1 MPFRKNN
8 LNIIRIYMS
17 TIAGQNAAATEED
30 PTQMSVAVGKAVQ
43 NYKRVIFG
51 LLIFAFSSWQLSIL
65 DDTEEFT
72 GPKYYFPSNPEK
84 PPYASEKAR
93 FKMSPLTAFWNILLS
108 FMGNGLVGMSRG
120 MKCCPKEARMER
132 VGASSTIR
140 RKGQNAKVGH
150 SKRQKVQRGGDKD
163 KEECGD
169 ILSNTS
175 ITWGDDE
182 WKPFD
187 IYSNK
192 IGWPYDEMYISPEIS
207 FSYWLGRSQM
217 VSWMIPR
224 QIFQAILLILKN
236 FAIPKKGTGRNNT
249 DSSFIWFTRF
259 LVTLILPFVFMFSLV
274 ASTIVSVIS
283 TIWGGFFQHILDGNF
298 VGLLWGFFLTWIL
311 IIYNIIAQPL
321 ELLFS
326 LFTIPFLNGGKKF
339 VKENFSSWHKDGKGV
354 AGYKQIISAALTISI
369 IAISFN
375 SFSPMIMGASA

>member
-17 TIAGQNAAATEED
+17 TIAGKNAAATEED
-30 PTQMSVAVGKAVQ
+30 PTQMSVAVGKAFT

-65 DDTEEFT
+65 DESNPDF
-72 GPKYYFPSNPEK
+72 GPKKFFPSNPENT
-84 PPYASEKAR
+84 PYASEKAR

-120 MKCCPKEARMER
+120 MKCCPKEARMEK
-132 VGASSTIR
+132 
-140 RKGQNAKVGH
+140 RKIHRGGY
-150 SKRQKVQRGGDKD
+150 SKRSKVQRGAGKD
-163 KEECGD
+163 EEECGD

-175 ITWGDDE
+175 LTWGNDE

-224 QIFQAILLILKN
+224 QIFQAILLILAN
-236 FAIPKKGTGRNNT
+236 FAIPKKGKGKNGT
-249 DSSFIWFTRF
+249 DSSFLWFTRL
-259 LVTLILPFVFMFSLV
+259 LVTLILPFVFVFSLV
-274 ASTIVSVIS
+274 ASTIVAVIS
-283 TIWGGFFQHILDGNF
+283 TIWGGFFQHLLDGNF
-298 VGLLWGFFLTWIL
+298 TGLLWGFFLTWIL
-311 IIYNIIAQPL
+311 IIYNVIAQPL
-321 ELLFS
+321 ELLAS
-326 LFTIPFLNGGKKF
+326 LFTIPFIHGGKKF
-339 VKENFSSWHKDGKGV
+339 VKENFSSWKKEGKEGV
-354 AGYKQIISAALTISI
+354 AGYKQIISFMLTISI
-369 IAISFN
+369 MAISFN
-375 SFSPMIMGASA
+375 AFSPMIMGASSLK